1 MEIIA
6 LYYFQE
12 VGLSK
17 GVIKMNKKFVIGII
31 AIVLIVS
38 AAATVLAQ
46 AMNTQWLDVNM
57 PLTATVS
64 SSTSALTITSD
75 NAAAVPVA
83 AHNFGPIT
91 VGQSYEWTFYI
102 YNSGSV
108 GEFITYLPT
117 NYGSSQTSIGVTAT
131 VVEYGVPGEMPLP
144 NLTMAGTNGAVLPYS
159 LPEKLTTNPTQGF
172 YLMPSKMIK
181 IDVKITVSQLDG
193 TAINIP
199 FEIAG
204 AYVPGVTPS

>member
-1 MEIIA
+1 
-6 LYYFQE
+6 
-12 VGLSK
+12 
-17 GVIKMNKKFVIGII
+17 MNKKFVIGII
-31 AIVLIVS
+31 AIALIAS
-38 AAATVLAQ
+38 AAAAVLAQ
-46 AMNTQWLDVNM
+46 AVSTQWLDVNM

-64 SSTSALTITSD
+64 SSTSALTVTSD
-75 NAAAVPVA
+75 NAALVTTTG
-83 AHNFGPIT
+83 HSFGPIT

-102 YNSGSV
+102 YNNGSV

-117 NYGSSQTSIGVTAT
+117 NYGSSQTSIGVTAS
-131 VVEYGVPGEMPLP
+131 VVEYGVPNEMPLP
-144 NLTMAGTNGAVLPYS
+144 NLTLSGTGVRALPYA
-159 LPEKLTTNPTQGF
+159 LPEKDTTNPTQGF